1 MSTKEIVLSELSKV
15 FSIQSDQVELVDEA
29 GDNRHFF
36 LRIVSS
42 KFDNLNRLQRS
53 RMVYDLLNKY
63 IQDDSLH
70 ALRLELKTPT
80 EAKI

>member
-1 MSTKEIVLSELSKV
+1 MNTQEIVLTELSKI
-15 FSIQSDQVELVDEA
+15 FDIEKDIVELVDEA

-36 LRIVSS
+36 LKIISG
-42 KFDNLNRLQRS
+42 KFDGLTRLQRS

-70 ALRLELKTPT
+70 ALRLELKTPA
-80 EAKI
+80 ESKI